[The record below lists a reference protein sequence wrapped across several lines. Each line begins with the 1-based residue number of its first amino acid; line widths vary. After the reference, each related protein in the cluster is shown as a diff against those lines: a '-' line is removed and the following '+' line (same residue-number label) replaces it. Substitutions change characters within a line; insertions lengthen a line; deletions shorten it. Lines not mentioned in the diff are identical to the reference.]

1 MDPTTALLRVA
12 ARAAG
17 ASAAFVAR
25 AEDETP
31 LAAWGCDE
39 AAGRALLRVLRAE
52 SGGESL
58 FYRVGTT
65 LAGGGAAEVVL
76 VVPHPVGIEPASIAP
91 LAAEIGAAC
100 DGRTRPQPPTVL
112 ERLTESVEQL
122 GDAVAILRAPGTIE
136 FSSTWLHVN
145 APFTRLFGHA
155 PGDLVGESFDRLCG
169 PLTDPDRVLFL
180 RQRLLAHEEAR
191 AVVVLYTL
199 DRTPVWTELSFTP
212 ITIEERPGDF
222 YVATFRDVTSRKQF
236 EDALASEKRKLQ
248 TTLAAIADA
257 VVTVL
262 GDGRVEFVNAAA
274 QELLGI
280 DLLDAYGARVAD
292 VIPLVDDT
300 GAPIDLVNGAGTAGA
315 MRGEGHIRT
324 KNGPLDVAY
333 VSSRI
338 DGVDEHGV
346 VIVLRDVTAEHRLAL
361 RLSFEANH
369 DPLTGLPNRRAFVE
383 RLEEAIHTARDHGTN
398 HAVAFLDLDRFK
410 VLNDRFGHAVGDRLL
425 REVSRAMGR
434 CVRGADVI
442 GRIGGDEFG
451 MLLCDCSLENARRI
465 ADKVRRVVDDYR
477 IEHQGEVLGVGVSI
491 GLARIDGT
499 TVSAEQALSE
509 ADAACYQA
517 KAAGRN
523 AVAG

>member
-17 ASAAFVAR
+17 ASAAFVAHR
-25 AEDETP
+25 GDETP
-31 LAAWGCDE
+31 VAAWGCDE
-39 AAGRALLRVLRAE
+39 VAGRALLRVLRAE
-52 SGGESL
+52 SGTESL
-58 FYRVGTT
+58 FHRIPSILADGTP
-65 LAGGGAAEVVL
+65 AELVL
-76 VVPHPVGIEPASIAP
+76 VVPHRDRIDRTA
-91 LAAEIGAAC
+91 LAALAGEIGASC
-100 DGRTRPQPPTVL
+100 DGRSRPQPPSVL

-122 GDAVAILRAPGTIE
+122 GDAVAILRVPATIE
-136 FSSTWLHVN
+136 QSSTWLHVN
-145 APFTRLFGHA
+145 APFTRLFGFA
-155 PGDLVGESFDRLCG
+155 LDELVGESFDRLRG
-169 PLTDPDRVLFL
+169 PLTDPDRILFL
-180 RQRLLAHEEAR
+180 RQRLLEHEEAR
-191 AVVVLYTL
+191 AVVVLYTR
-199 DRTPVWTELSFTP
+199 DHTPVWTELSLTP
-212 ITIEERPGDF
+212 IAVGERRGDF
-222 YVATFRDVTSRKQF
+222 FVATYRDVTSRKQF

-274 QELLGI
+274 QELLGV
-280 DLLDAYGARVAD
+280 DLLDAYGAPVAD
-292 VIPLVDDT
+292 VIPLVDDA
-300 GAPIDLVNGAGTAGA
+300 GSPIDLVSSTANA
-315 MRGEGHIRT
+315 ALRGEGHLRT
-324 KNGPLDVAY
+324 KNGPLDLAY
-333 VSSRI
+333 VASRI
-338 DGVDEHGV
+338 DGVEEHAV

-383 RLEEAIHTARDHGTN
+383 RLEEAVRSAHEHETA

-410 VLNDRFGHAVGDRLL
+410 VLNDRFGHAVGDRCL
-425 REVSRAMGR
+425 REVARAMGR
-434 CVRGADVI
+434 VVRSADVI

-451 MLLCDCSLENARRI
+451 MLLSDCSLENARRI
-465 ADKVRRVVDDYR
+465 ADKMRQVVDDYR
-477 IEHQGEVLGVGVSI
+477 IEHQGEVLGVGVSV
-491 GLARIDGT
+491 GLAPIDRS

>member
-1 MDPTTALLRVA
+1 MDPTTALLRIA

-17 ASAAFVAR
+17 ASAAFVVR
-25 AEDETP
+25 EREVVP
-31 LAAWGCDE
+31 LATWGCED
-39 AAGRALLRVLRAE
+39 AAGRALGRVLRAE
-52 SGGESL
+52 SGTDSL
-58 FYRVGTT
+58 FHRIPCVLADGT
-65 LAGGGAAEVVL
+65 AAEVAL
-76 VVPHPVGIEPASIAP
+76 VVPHLKAVDERALAA
-91 LAAEIGAAC
+91 LAAEIGASC
-100 DGRTRPQPPTVL
+100 DGRTRPQPPTIL

-122 GDAVAILRAPGTIE
+122 GDPVAILRAPGTIE
-136 FSSTWLHVN
+136 QSSTWLHVN
-145 APFTRLFGHA
+145 ASFTRLFGFA
-155 PGDLVGESFDRLCG
+155 PDELLGEPFDRLCG
-169 PLTDPDRVLFL
+169 PLTDPDRILFL
-180 RQRLLAHEEAR
+180 RQRLLQHEEAR
-191 AVVVLYTL
+191 AVVVLYTR
-199 DRTPVWTELSFTP
+199 DRTPVWTELSLTP
-212 ITIEERPGDF
+212 VAVPEGRADF
-222 YVATFRDVTSRKQF
+222 YVATYRDVTSRKQF

-292 VIPLVDDT
+292 VIPLVDGT
-300 GAPIDLVNGAGTAGA
+300 GNAIDLVSSTANA
-315 MRGEGHIRT
+315 ALRGEGHLRT
-324 KNGPLDVAY
+324 PKGPIDVAY
-333 VSSRI
+333 VASRI
-338 DGVDEHGV
+338 DGVEEHAV

-383 RLEEAIHTARDHGTN
+383 RLEEAVRSAHDHGTT

-410 VLNDRFGHAVGDRLL
+410 ILNDRFGHAVGDRFL
-425 REVSRAMGR
+425 REVTRVMGR
-434 CVRGADVI
+434 VVRGADVI

-451 MLLCDCSLENARRI
+451 MLLSDCSLENARRI
-465 ADKVRRVVDDYR
+465 ADKMRQVVDEYH

-491 GLARIDGT
+491 GLAPIDGT
-499 TVSAEQALSE
+499 TISAEQALSE